1 MSLTK
6 EEIVEWSASIISVAG
21 AVCVSLDYY
30 PIGAIMCL
38 LETGLWLTVSVQ
50 MRQPAMIT
58 SNTVLLLI
66 YIVGMSY
73 KHFVA

>member
-1 MSLTK
+1 MELNK
-6 EEIVEWSASIISVAG
+6 ETIVEWTASAISIAG
-21 AVCVSLDYY
+21 AVSVSLDYY
-30 PIGAIMCL
+30 PLGAIMCL
-38 LETGLWLTVSVQ
+38 LETGLWLAVSIQ

>member
-6 EEIVEWSASIISVAG
+6 EEIVEWSASIISIAG

-58 SNTVLLLI
+58 SNAVLLFI
-66 YIVGMSY
+66 YIAGMSY